1 MINTYYGNLFETVLP
16 RVQENDNIMHIVVHG
31 CNAQGV
37 MGSGFAKELRS
48 RYPDAYTEYRNTFLN
63 KGLALGDVVCY
74 IPTDNL
80 VIANAITQVNYGY
93 DGKKYVSYDAID
105 TAFTEI
111 EDMASTLVQYQHS
124 VEVHFPLLGAGLAGG
139 NWDVI
144 SQIIDTRLKTP
155 TKNLYILK

>member
-1 MINTYYGNLFETVLP
+1 
-16 RVQENDNIMHIVVHG
+16 MHIVVHG

-74 IPTDNL
+74 IPTVNL